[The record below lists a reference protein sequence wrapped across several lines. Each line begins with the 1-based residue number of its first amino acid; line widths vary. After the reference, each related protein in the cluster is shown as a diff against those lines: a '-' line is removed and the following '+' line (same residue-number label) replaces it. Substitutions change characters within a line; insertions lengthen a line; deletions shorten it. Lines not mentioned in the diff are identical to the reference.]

1 MGQVVWWVSHSSMQ
15 AWWNSCLQA
24 GSLRSISSLSYSPRH
39 TLQVSPLH
47 VQSCLD
53 SHPLPPPPFCCMK
66 NSLALSARYLIPSKA
81 SAAYVGSSVTS
92 SVVLCPEVM

>member
-24 GSLRSISSLSYSPRH
+24 GSLRSISSLSYSARH

-47 VQSCLD
+47 VQPCLV
-53 SHPLPPPPFCCMK
+53 SHPLPFFASAGRSMYWCCMH
-66 NSLALSARYLIPSKA
+66 A
-81 SAAYVGSSVTS
+81 VSSH
-92 SVVLCPEVM
+92 

>member
-24 GSLRSISSLSYSPRH
+24 GSLLSISSLSYSPRH

-47 VQSCLD
+47 VQPCLV
-53 SHPLPPPPFCCMK
+53 SHPLPCPPF
-66 NSLALSARYLIPSKA
+66 
-81 SAAYVGSSVTS
+81 
-92 SVVLCPEVM
+92 